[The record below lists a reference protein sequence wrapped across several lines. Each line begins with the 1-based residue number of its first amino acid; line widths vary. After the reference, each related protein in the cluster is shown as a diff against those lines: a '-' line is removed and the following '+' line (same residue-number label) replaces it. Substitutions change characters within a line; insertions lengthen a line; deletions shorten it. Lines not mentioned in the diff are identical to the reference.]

1 MAVAAALT
9 CKQQRPRHCAQA
21 HTASDSGRSRHGRLC
36 FQRRSGIR
44 ERATLRIKGSA
55 GRQEVRACPTRLPP
69 CEKQRGLWVG
79 APGVR
84 AEMGSMALRRAEGR
98 RGTARRGRAQPPGSR
113 LRASSSRDRRGFW
126 RNLRDRAS
134 PAAAARAIIQAIVVL
149 ITFRTLS
156 SASGLS
162 PPSRHQQVSS
172 VPSFIPFSRPTAPA
186 SHRTPARSCS
196 IAPPLS
202 SRSPGFR
209 RHFLLLFISPGPHLL
224 LLSEFYQL
232 ASLDSV
238 AALCCI
244 ATQQPVALV
253 LLLCFVFS
261 VCFWVS
267 HGINHVNLPFFYAC
281 CWSAR
286 SD

>member
-1 MAVAAALT
+1 
-9 CKQQRPRHCAQA
+9 
-21 HTASDSGRSRHGRLC
+21 
-36 FQRRSGIR
+36 
-44 ERATLRIKGSA
+44 
-55 GRQEVRACPTRLPP
+55 
-69 CEKQRGLWVG
+69 
-79 APGVR
+79 
-84 AEMGSMALRRAEGR
+84 MALRRAERR
-98 RGTARRGRAQPPGSR
+98 RGAVRRGRAQTREWHP
-113 LRASSSRDRRGFW
+113 RASSSRDHRGFW

-134 PAAAARAIIQAIVVL
+134 PAAAARGIIQAIVVL

-186 SHRTPARSCS
+186 SHRTPPRCCS

-202 SRSPGFR
+202 SRSPGFH

-224 LLSEFYQL
+224 MLSEFYQL
-232 ASLDSV
+232 ASLDSI